1 MWEGT
6 SFWLPRRRHTNHDW
20 AESRREKIGNWFS
33 SIEEK
38 KSSNY
43 CCSPP
48 FPSPLYIWEISHYF
62 FFLLRYYSALFPFLG
77 GCAIESGD
85 SAALLP
91 TESEGQQSACR
102 ISDIFAAF
110 SAFIAASAERRMHF
124 LPRHSPT
131 LQCNLHLTGTM
142 MEFFK
147 QPVATAK
154 KNIYSTAE
162 GGRFLAP
169 QLCCDT
175 WQKPIE
181 RAREG
186 GG

>member
-1 MWEGT
+1 MTGQKAGGKK
-6 SFWLPRRRHTNHDW
+6 SGIGFPRRK
-20 AESRREKIGNWFS
+20 EKLKLLLLPS
-33 SIEEK
+33 
-38 KSSNY
+38 
-43 CCSPP
+43 

-62 FFLLRYYSALFPFLG
+62 FFLLRYYFLLFLG

-91 TESEGQQSACR
+91 TESERQQSACR

-110 SAFIAASAERRMHF
+110 SAFIASSAECIFCPDIRRHYF
-124 LPRHSPT
+124 KT

-142 MEFFK
+142 LEFFK
-147 QPVATAK
+147 QPFATAK

-175 WQKPIE
+175 WQKPID

-186 GG
+186 GGEIMDRS